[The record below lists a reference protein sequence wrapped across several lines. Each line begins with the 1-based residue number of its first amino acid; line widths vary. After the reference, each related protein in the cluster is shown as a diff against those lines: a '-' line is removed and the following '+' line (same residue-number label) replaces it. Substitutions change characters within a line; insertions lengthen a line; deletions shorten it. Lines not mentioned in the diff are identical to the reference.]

1 MATDAEVA
9 AAGFRLPKGTDL
21 IQYGDDAISAN
32 ARAAYEVGYVRSN
45 VLASGDNPKTLEPG
59 VYGITA
65 AANATAVGMPIA
77 AIGSLT
83 VNRVSEYWGI
93 SNHVFHAH
101 PGGGAKSRLFVRN
114 VLSGTWSDW
123 TEIANAPWYQGMVP
137 RPSNL
142 NDLVGPGYY
151 GLSPD
156 APGYEVTNR
165 PIQDGNAGIIEVFE
179 HGAGR
184 LQRYT
189 SIRATN
195 QTMWT
200 RRGNAGGQ
208 WWDWTRIDPGGIDIS
223 ASGTGTGGRREI
235 LQQGLRARKGNT
247 IGTGGLGAVALRFD
261 DAAGV
266 FKDKVLPMLE
276 ARSLPFTRVTTTDR
290 VGQEAGGE
298 NDTWANIQDYSI
310 RAGGEVWNH
319 GKTHGA
325 AESPAA
331 IDAEVSGALEVLRAN
346 LPRLPIDCWSPP
358 GGQSSGWGGYMPADT
373 IEQIA
378 DSYAGQQIFAHHA
391 LASGYLKDTWYPT
404 LDGVMRDG
412 GLFYSSDIRDFAFLK
427 NLVDR
432 ARDFPSGV
440 VLMFH
445 SNNIGTNDYITDAEF
460 EQILDYIVAERNAGN
475 LLALTVSGLAVAD
488 AESDK
493 RRDLLKTSAGTNWS
507 ETIPYPQYRPGIN
520 GATVELI
527 ANVAGT
533 AGATVTS
540 TIGESTKTHTVPTG
554 GNLELRHPATIPLDA
569 TSLSVSIAGGAT
581 ADAHLYAV

>member
-32 ARAAYEVGYVRSN
+32 ARAAYEVGYVRSKT
-45 VLASGDNPKTLEPG
+45 LYSGDDPKTLEPG
-59 VYGITA
+59 VYGITS
-65 AANATAVGMPIA
+65 AANATAVGMPVA

-101 PGGGAKSRLFVRN
+101 PGGGADSRIFVRN
-114 VLSGTWSDW
+114 VLSGNWSDW
-123 TEIANAPWYQGMVP
+123 TEVANAPWYRGMVP

-142 NDLVGPGYY
+142 NDLVDPGYY

-156 APGYEVTNR
+156 TVGSEVINR

-189 SIRATN
+189 SIRATD

-200 RRGNAGGQ
+200 RRGNAGGT
-208 WWDWTRIDPGGIDIS
+208 WWDWTRIDPGGIDLS
-223 ASGTGTGGRREI
+223 ASGTGTGGRREM

-247 IGTGGLGAVALRFD
+247 IGTAGRGVVSLRFD
-261 DAAGV
+261 DAAGA
-266 FKDKVLPMLE
+266 FRDKVLPMLE

-290 VGQEAGGE
+290 VGQEAGEE
-298 NDTWANIQDYSI
+298 NDTWTNIQNYCI
-310 RAGGEVWNH
+310 TAGGEVWNH

-325 AESPAA
+325 AESTAA
-331 IDAEVSGALEVLRAN
+331 IDAEVTGALATLRTN

-358 GGQSSGWGGYMPADT
+358 GGQSTGWGGYMPAET

-378 DSYAGQQIFAHHA
+378 DSYAGGQILANHA

-432 ARDFPSGV
+432 ARDFPAGV
-440 VLMFH
+440 TLMFH
-445 SNNIGTNDYITDAEF
+445 SNNIGTDGYISDAEF
-460 EQILDYIVAERNAGN
+460 AQILDYIVTEREADN
-475 LLALTVSGLAVAD
+475 LLVLTVSGMAVAD
-488 AESDK
+488 ASSTD
-493 RRDLLKTSAGTNWS
+493 RRDLLKTHAGSNWS
-507 ETIPYPQYRPGIN
+507 ESIPYPQYRPGIT
-520 GATVELI
+520 GATVELT

-540 TIGESTKTHTVPTG
+540 TVGESTKAHTIPAG
-554 GNLELRHPATIPLDA
+554 GNLNVRHPATIPTDA
-569 TSLSVSIAGGAT
+569 TGLTVSIAGGST
-581 ADAHLYAV
+581 ADAHLYPV